1 LFFKH
6 SRAHWRQH
14 LLLAASTAI
23 FVWAIGTMC
32 YSKTIL
38 SGEFYYHILPVANR
52 QPDYSSTCAQGIT
65 AGKEIIR
72 FNLIFPSNYLPKST
86 FYITFAKNNIIDML
100 GVISPR
106 EPITSEFSNKIRE
119 ALWRATT
126 GNLNEAEKQN
136 CRRIRQIRKQWK
148 AKWEWK

>member
-1 LFFKH
+1 
-6 SRAHWRQH
+6 
-14 LLLAASTAI
+14 
-23 FVWAIGTMC
+23 
-32 YSKTIL
+32 
-38 SGEFYYHILPVANR
+38 
-52 QPDYSSTCAQGIT
+52 
-65 AGKEIIR
+65 
-72 FNLIFPSNYLPKST
+72 
-86 FYITFAKNNIIDML
+86 ML